1 MSRLQNESTTVM
13 KSLLTALTFAA
24 LILCTA
30 RARAEIASCYGN
42 ENHQWRR
49 ATGAPYRPYEKD
61 GSYYGAA
68 HRTLPIGTLARVT
81 NNANGQSVIVRIN
94 DRGPFIRGRSI
105 DLSLGACRTIG
116 LSLGLVRIEWF

>member
-1 MSRLQNESTTVM
+1 MNSVRDKNIMFYTYLL
-13 KSLLTALTFAA
+13 KS
-24 LILCTA
+24 
-30 RARAEIASCYGN
+30 
-42 ENHQWRR
+42 
-49 ATGAPYRPYEKD
+49 EKD

>member
-1 MSRLQNESTTVM
+1 MINLRTL
-13 KSLLTALTFAA
+13 ALALVLIGASPAFAQA
-24 LILCTA
+24 PT
-30 RARAEIASCYGN
+30 IASCYGN